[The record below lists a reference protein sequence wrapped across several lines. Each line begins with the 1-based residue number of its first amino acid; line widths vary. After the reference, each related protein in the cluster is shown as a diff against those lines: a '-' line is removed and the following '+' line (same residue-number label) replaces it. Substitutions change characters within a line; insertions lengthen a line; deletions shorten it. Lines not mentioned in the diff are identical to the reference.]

1 MKIIKNIRRVAD
13 EILGD
18 YYFLLLSCLGL
29 FLIINYARV
38 NYILASGWSGWSVG
52 DWIINYDLGFIRR
65 GLSGE
70 LVRWVSHLFNIKL
83 NITAYLIQC
92 FIYISFI
99 ILFIYN
105 LKNKKLTFWYFLLCF
120 TPGFLLFTYFDGMA
134 VGRKE
139 ITLYAL
145 FALWLN
151 LKINNKIDIRV
162 SVVFGIAL
170 FLLTLMHESFF
181 FYSLYFYLIA
191 CLGNLE
197 SRVRQSM
204 VLVVPLGSTLA
215 LVMTFIYGQAIDG
228 SLICADLISHG
239 VNKNACEGVIGF
251 GNVSPI
257 TEIYRNFGD
266 FSFQSIKSIIL
277 IISIIIVPNLIYLA
291 SINNNNYSKR
301 QFLLWN
307 IFLILLSSPL
317 FIIAIDWGR
326 WISMHITLSV
336 ISLTIF
342 LENKNEYSKVSN
354 DQSIFTD
361 KIIYLAMAIII
372 FIFSTTFY
380 SIQHCCE
387 SNYINLFGPI
397 IKIATTFGLIK

>member
-1 MKIIKNIRRVAD
+1 MKIIKKIRRVAD

-38 NYILASGWSGWSVG
+38 NYILADGWNGWSVG

-70 LVRWVSHLFNIKL
+70 LVRWVSHLLNIKL
-83 NITAYLIQC
+83 NFSAYLVQC
-92 FIYISFI
+92 FIYFTFI

-105 LKNKKLTFWYFLLCF
+105 LKNKKITFWYFLLCF

-145 FALWLN
+145 FAIWVN
-151 LKINNKIDIRV
+151 FKINNKINICV

-191 CLGNLE
+191 CLGNSE
-197 SRVRQSM
+197 TRVRQNM
-204 VLVVPLGSTLA
+204 ALVVPLGSTLA

-239 VNKNACEGVIGF
+239 VNANACEGVIRF

-257 TEIYRNFGD
+257 PEIHRYVDD

-277 IISIIIVPNLIYLA
+277 IISIIIVPSLIYLA

-301 QFLLWN
+301 QFLFWN
-307 IFLILLSSPL
+307 IFLILLSFPL
-317 FIIAIDWGR
+317 FIMAIDWGR
-326 WISMHITLSV
+326 WISIHITLSV
-336 ISLTIF
+336 MSLTIF
-342 LENKNEYSKVSN
+342 LEYKNEHSTVIN
-354 DQSIFTD
+354 EHSIFKD
-361 KIIYLAMAIII
+361 KIIYLLIALLI
-372 FIFSTTFY
+372 FIAATTFY

-387 SNYINLFGPI
+387 TNYINLFGPI

>member
-1 MKIIKNIRRVAD
+1 MKIIKKIRRVAD

-38 NYILASGWSGWSVG
+38 NYILASGWNGWSVG

-70 LVRWVSHLFNIKL
+70 LVRWVSYLLNIKL
-83 NITAYLIQC
+83 NFSAYLIQC
-92 FIYISFI
+92 FVYISLI

-145 FALWLN
+145 FALWVN
-151 LKINNKIDIRV
+151 LKINNKINKRV
-162 SVVFGIAL
+162 SVVFGIVL

-191 CLGNLE
+191 YLGSSE
-197 SRVRQSM
+197 SRVTQSM
-204 VLVVPLGSTLA
+204 GLVVPLGSALA
-215 LVMTFIYGQAIDG
+215 LVMTFIYGQVIDG
-228 SLICADLISHG
+228 SLMCADLLSHG
-239 VNKNACEGVIGF
+239 VSKNACEGVIGF

-257 TEIYRNFGD
+257 TEIQRYIDN
-266 FSFQSIKSIIL
+266 FSFQSIKNIIL
-277 IISIIIVPNLIYLA
+277 IFSIIIVPNLIYLA

-307 IFLILLSSPL
+307 FFLILLSFPL
-317 FIIAIDWGR
+317 FIIAVDWGR

-336 ISLTIF
+336 MSLLIF
-342 LENKNEYSKVSN
+342 LDDKNDNSAEIKMQITIN
-354 DQSIFTD
+354 D
-361 KIIYLAMAIII
+361 KIIYLAMIIII
-372 FIFSTTFY
+372 FILSTTFY